1 MRAGDEFS
9 RCAENLIPKS
19 VRRAPNC
26 EIRDSI
32 AIIISRNRNVPR
44 RTELVLKAILGVK
57 VPVQEIGTA
66 SYSGW
71 LVIPGVSVETAR
83 LITREE
89 NRPVMLDDTECRL
102 LTLEHL
108 AKENVARLCEI
119 EAILTALKEVFSE

>member
-1 MRAGDEFS
+1 MKIDWARA
-9 RCAENLIPKS
+9 
-19 VRRAPNC
+19 RR
-26 EIRDSI
+26 
-32 AIIISRNRNVPR
+32 
-44 RTELVLKAILGVK
+44 GVNHVE